1 MRTMLASFLIA
12 GSAVLSA
19 VPAVAT
25 PDAAGDCAIPMHRDR
40 ADSAGDK
47 SSSSTD
53 ESESITDK
61 VMAAL
66 PQTFV
71 QAARLAELGAACK
84 WGANNDERA
93 IARDRLLWAAAA
105 IARRVG
111 VSSAHALSLI
121 EAFRSDA
128 EILAPIKAE
137 VVSSVKDKRACEDN
151 ALRETWEASA
161 FLGSKRI

>member
-1 MRTMLASFLIA
+1 MRAMLASLLVA
-12 GSAVLSA
+12 GSAVLTA

-25 PDAAGDCAIPMHRDR
+25 PDAAVDLAIPMHRDR
-40 ADSAGDK
+40 ADSAGDR

-53 ESESITDK
+53 ESESISDR

-111 VSSAHALSLI
+111 VSSAHALSLV